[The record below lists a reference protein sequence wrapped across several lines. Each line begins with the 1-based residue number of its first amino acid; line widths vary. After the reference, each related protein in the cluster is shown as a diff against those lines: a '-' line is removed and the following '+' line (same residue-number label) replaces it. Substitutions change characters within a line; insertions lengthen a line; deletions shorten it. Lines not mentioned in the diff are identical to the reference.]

1 MASPNEWQGVQIE
14 ARDRDGATALMMA
27 AQNGYEDIADMLLQC
42 GADPNAAI
50 DRRSSRTH
58 GGGRNR
64 RVDEDDE
71 LGVGHLS
78 VVSPRGSN
86 SNGGGAPLPPG
97 STALHVAAAQG
108 HAGMVDLLVHHNAR
122 IDAFDEL
129 GSTPLHEAA
138 AQNHGQTAVVLLRLR
153 ADPAI
158 ETRDGL
164 VAADVAA
171 QEDAD
176 EVLRAL
182 CDAGYDFNSE
192 PGRLGTPLEIAE
204 RTGARAA
211 IAFLSKPL
219 ITRHQND
226 TVRQ

>member
-1 MASPNEWQGVQIE
+1 MASPSEWQGARIE

-50 DRRSSRTH
+50 GRRESRRH
-58 GGGRNR
+58 GGGGGNR

-78 VVSPRGSN
+78 VVSPRGSS

-108 HAGMVDLLVHHNAR
+108 HEGMVDLLVHYNAR
-122 IDAFDEL
+122 IDAFDAL

-138 AQNHGQTAVVLLRLR
+138 AQNHGRTAVVLLRLR

-182 CDAGYDFNSE
+182 YDAGYDFNSE

-204 RTGARAA
+204 RAGARAA
-211 IAFLSKPL
+211 VNFLSSL
-219 ITRHQND
+219 
-226 TVRQ
+226 